1 MESVLAALPQEGR
14 VAVIRLRSLGDCVL
28 TTPALAILKRF
39 RPDLRVSVAVEDRFR
54 AVFEDNPDVDQI
66 LPPAPGEFHRVRP
79 QLCLNFHGG
88 RRSAWLTAL
97 SGARYRAGF
106 GHFRSQFVYNLR
118 IPRAQEILGTER
130 KVHTAEHLASAIFYL
145 GAPITEIPRARLF
158 LPKAAA
164 MAGGGPGGPP
174 HCAVIHPTAT
184 AAAKTWPALRFV
196 EVARRLEA
204 GGTPVVFIGGAG
216 DDLSPFAPF
225 PTRSGA
231 PLGEI
236 KSLLAKGALF
246 VGNDSGPAHMA
257 AAFGVP
263 SVVLFG
269 ASDPAIWGPWRTAS
283 EVLRA
288 PEGVAGI
295 SAGQVLDAIARLR
308 VPA

>member
-1 MESVLAALPQEGR
+1 
-14 VAVIRLRSLGDCVL
+14 
-28 TTPALAILKRF
+28 
-39 RPDLRVSVAVEDRFR
+39 
-54 AVFEDNPDVDQI
+54 
-66 LPPAPGEFHRVRP
+66 
-79 QLCLNFHGG
+79 
-88 RRSAWLTAL
+88 
-97 SGARYRAGF
+97 
-106 GHFRSQFVYNLR
+106 
-118 IPRAQEILGTER
+118 
-130 KVHTAEHLASAIFYL
+130 
-145 GAPITEIPRARLF
+145 
-158 LPKAAA
+158 